1 MILMKE
7 YVSLATA
14 AMKMDK
20 NLFTKIIA
28 TVAKRGNFILNRH
41 PYLKDFFEIF
51 ISGNYHRERKILK
64 ILACN
69 SDFMASSKNET
80 FMLIGAGRT
89 RYYIF
94 LDNFC
99 LK

>member
-1 MILMKE
+1 MILMKG
-7 YVSLATA
+7 YVSLTTA

-51 ISGNYHRERKILK
+51 ISGNYHREMK
-64 ILACN
+64 ILA
-69 SDFMASSKNET
+69 SGKKLWHLQKMKH
-80 FMLIGAGRT
+80 LR
-89 RYYIF
+89 
-94 LDNFC
+94 
-99 LK
+99 